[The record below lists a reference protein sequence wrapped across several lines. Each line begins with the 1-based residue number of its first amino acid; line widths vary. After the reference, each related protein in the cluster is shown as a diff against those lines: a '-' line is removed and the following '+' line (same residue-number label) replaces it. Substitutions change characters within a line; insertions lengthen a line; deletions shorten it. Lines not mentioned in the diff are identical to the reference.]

1 MLKLGLLGL
10 VASQDSPEEK
20 MAKRLLQNLTCNNF
34 KINFKV
40 WKRQLYKS
48 VAMPKTKGG
57 SGDRGNVFRIG
68 IGDNCDRIL
77 AKNGDDGYSYTGE
90 MDWFWAPD
98 NVDNAND
105 WKTDNE
111 FAVPDAADKE
121 KANERGRSYGKGF
134 GLEKCGSTLVQDEF
148 GIVYELHVKGRRSK
162 QSPPEYIPRTII
174 FSCFYPLAKT
184 DYEDL
189 PLDLKKYIDKEYVI
203 GGASIQIRNWGNL
216 TADFELKSGIETITT
231 SAVTDIDYADE
242 EPTDVG
248 TALEQRYA
256 STGGAIAATLLA
268 KSMPTDTA
276 NSVIDD
282 VTNPELN
289 LVKKHPERFDY
300 FYRDCW
306 WSAKNMSDDTELAQ
320 VQLVNRNCKNSEF
333 HIQLLSDVALPESG
347 HVMVFEAISLGY
359 PLNNYLSDGTAYKIE
374 HTLTCDVDI
383 CLKTRTGNHAWP
395 SCHQPC
401 FGERFID
408 RRTEEQGIFEL
419 STTEIAVT
427 ATNEPDT
434 TTFKSTTEPAVH
446 DWTTT
451 FLAETTVSEP
461 YDDLMAAKDF
471 CIDNFFNGHFYQ
483 SIVLDEP
490 TFQVCQYIRSKFPED
505 FEEKL
510 Y

>member
-1 MLKLGLLGL
+1 MKNF
-10 VASQDSPEEK
+10 SCE
-20 MAKRLLQNLTCNNF
+20 NF
-34 KINFKV
+34 KMKFKV
-40 WKRQLYKS
+40 FKRQLYKS
-48 VAMPKTKGG
+48 VAMPKSYESGSFSGG
-57 SGDRGNVFRIG
+57 DEDLRGNVFRIG
-68 IGDNCDRIL
+68 IGDNCDQFVTKTPDN
-77 AKNGDDGYSYTGE
+77 KNEGYSFEGE

-98 NVDNAND
+98 NGGQALEDSANRA
-105 WKTDNE
+105 K
-111 FAVPDAADKE
+111 AVT
-121 KANERGRSYGKGF
+121 RGRQIGKGY

-216 TADFELKSGIETITT
+216 TADFELKSGIEIG
-231 SAVTDIDYADE
+231 AGVFDYADE
-242 EPTDVG
+242 DTPTDVG
-248 TALEQRYA
+248 TDLEQRYA
-256 STGGAIAATLLA
+256 STGGAIAATLIS
-268 KSMPTDTA
+268 KSMPKDDTIA
-276 NSVIDD
+276 IDD
-282 VTNPELN
+282 VSNPELN

-306 WSAKNMSDDTELAQ
+306 WSAKNMSDETELAQ

-333 HIQLLSDVALPESG
+333 HIQLLSDVALPETG
-347 HVMVFEAISLGY
+347 HVLMFEAISLGY
-359 PLNNYLSDGTAYKIE
+359 PLNNYLSDGTLYKIE

-383 CLKTRTGNHAWP
+383 CLKTRTGDHAWP

-401 FGERFID
+401 FGDRFID
-408 RRTEEQGIFEL
+408 RRTEEEGIFEL
-419 STTEIAVT
+419 STTEVAVT

-434 TTFKSTTEPAVH
+434 TTFKSTAEPAAH

-451 FLAETTVSEP
+451 FLPTTTVSEP

-483 SIVLDEP
+483 SIGKWFKIL
-490 TFQVCQYIRSKFPED
+490 Q
-505 FEEKL
+505 L
-510 Y
+510 